1 MTETTADRVLAA
13 LQPYELRPEGKN
25 EYRLN
30 SPLRPGSNSHAFK
43 LRIADGEHGSYYDHA
58 RNESGSLYQLADAL
72 GITVNRTTVETTK
85 RAYRDLAEYAAAHG
99 VTADILKA
107 AGWSDREMVHDFG
120 MKQDRPALAFQTA
133 GGKRYR
139 FIDGEAGQAPYKSEK
154 GYKACWYG
162 LKRAVALA
170 RETGAPLVLCNGEA
184 STIVA
189 QHYGLPAACVTSGEK
204 KYPNE
209 LVQELLSAWDGDVW
223 VALDCDDTGRKAA
236 RDIAAQL
243 VGRAVTVI
251 DLGLTAGGDLG
262 DFCKLYTTTAP
273 AELGKLAITPP
284 KDETAPVS
292 DMALLATALDGLRGA
307 IRADDKA
314 KAAGDVETLL
324 AGAQAEIDRIA
335 MHISQPKLLSFED
348 VAAKN
353 LADLQWSMQYPSE
366 IQGMRSKIG
375 ALDKAVGGFKPEMY
389 TIYGATNMGKST
401 LAVSIAR
408 EFVQQAPGFI
418 ATTESSPYRWMTK
431 LIASLTGITSD
442 KIEGGAISQ
451 QDYKRIKDMYGWL
464 ASMKCHYLNSPS
476 PTVSMIRAPLLDGV
490 AKYGYEWFIIDSMSK
505 MEHPGTT
512 SIYDITRNVANGLQ
526 SLWREAD
533 IPLIGTSQVGR
544 DVAGRSAGQK
554 MPQLEDGYGGGII
567 EHNSGV
573 VLGLYNHNYYVERGT
588 EPEDNRFPV
597 GTALVRI
604 LKNRWAKGSQVNAVW
619 LKFVQGAGFYELDT
633 PMQAL
638 KELA

>member
-13 LQPYELRPEGKN
+13 LQPYELRKEGQN

-72 GITVNRTTVETTK
+72 GIPVNRTTVETTK

-99 VTADILKA
+99 VTADVLKA

-170 RETGAPLVLCNGEA
+170 RESGAPLVLCNGEA

-209 LVQELLSAWDGDVW
+209 LVQELLTAWDGDVW
-223 VALDCDDTGRKAA
+223 IALDCDDTGRKAA

-284 KDETAPVS
+284 KDDAAPAS

-335 MHISQPKLLSFED
+335 MHISKPKVLSFED
-348 VAAKN
+348 IAAKN
-353 LADLQWSMQYPSE
+353 LLDLKWSMQNPSA
-366 IQGMRSKIG
+366 IQGLRSKIG
-375 ALDKAVGGFKPEMY
+375 SLDKAVGGFSPEMY
-389 TIYGATNMGKST
+389 VIYGATNMGKST

-418 ATTESSPYRWMTK
+418 ASTESDPHRWMTK
-431 LIASLTGITSD
+431 LVASLTSIPSD
-442 KIEGGAISQ
+442 KIEGGMISQ
-451 QDYKRIKDMYGWL
+451 QDHRRIKDMYDWL
-464 ASMKCHYLNSPS
+464 ATMKCHFLASGS

-490 AKYGYEWFIIDSMSK
+490 AAFGYEWFIVDSASRMR
-505 MEHPGTT
+505 HPGAN
-512 SIYDITRNVANGLQ
+512 SIYDITYNVANGLQ
-526 SLWREAD
+526 ALWQEAN
-533 IPLIGTSQVGR
+533 IPLITTSQVGR
-544 DVAGRSAGQK
+544 DVAERGAGQK

-567 EHNSGV
+567 EHNAGV
-573 VLGLYNHNYYVERGT
+573 VMGLYNHNYYVERGT
-588 EPEDNRFPV
+588 EPKDDRFPLN
-597 GTALVRI
+597 TALVRM
-604 LKNRWAKGSQVNAVW
+604 LKNRWHGGSQVNAVW
-619 LKFVQGAGFYELDT
+619 LKFVGGAGFYELDT
-633 PMQAL
+633 HTTEL
-638 KELA
+638 KDLA